1 MRQVHKEASE
11 RELRC
16 IRERVGCVVIKH
28 FINLIAMSDSFGA
41 NSFIGVGVITRA
53 ITQAPYSR

>member
-1 MRQVHKEASE
+1 MS
-11 RELRC
+11 C